1 LFCEVEIYSIHGNA
15 LNLQDKMQRVLDEVV
30 RHVASSSIS
39 SSAASALA
47 APSISQFSQN
57 ASEAAPAKVVG
68 GGGLAAV
75 RSRKPLAAVQASTPS
90 LSPSVKPSS
99 LSLKKGKTSSEER
112 KKNSEERDGSMAPE
126 SVAGEAVVPGAQM
139 LPRYMKSAS
148 FTSAVGLAAAEED
161 DERPRTGDIL
171 KHTVAHITSHIS

>member
-1 LFCEVEIYSIHGNA
+1 MFEVYSTHGHA

-30 RHVASSSIS
+30 RHVASSSTS
-39 SSAASALA
+39 SAAASALA
-47 APSISQFSQN
+47 APSSSQFSQN

-90 LSPSVKPSS
+90 LSPSVKSSS
-99 LSLKKGKTSSEER
+99 LSSKKGKFSSEER
-112 KKNSEERDGSMAPE
+112 KKNSEERDGSAAPE
-126 SVAGEAVVPGAQM
+126 SVAGEVVGPGAQM

-161 DERPRTGDIL
+161 DERPRTGAIF
-171 KHTVAHITSHIS
+171 AISVDF

>member
-1 LFCEVEIYSIHGNA
+1 
-15 LNLQDKMQRVLDEVV
+15 MQRVLDEVV

-47 APSISQFSQN
+47 APPSSQFSQS
-57 ASEAAPAKVVG
+57 ALEAAPAKVVG

-90 LSPSVKPSS
+90 LSPSVKSSS
-99 LSLKKGKTSSEER
+99 LSSKKGKFSSEER
-112 KKNSEERDGSMAPE
+112 KKNSEERDGSTAPE
-126 SVAGEAVVPGAQM
+126 SVAGEVVAPGAQM

-148 FTSAVGLAAAEED
+148 FTSTVGLAAAEED
-161 DERPRTGDIL
+161 DERPRTGAML
-171 KHTVAHITSHIS
+171 QHTATHIT

>member
-1 LFCEVEIYSIHGNA
+1 
-15 LNLQDKMQRVLDEVV
+15 
-30 RHVASSSIS
+30 
-39 SSAASALA
+39 
-47 APSISQFSQN
+47 
-57 ASEAAPAKVVG
+57 
-68 GGGLAAV
+68 
-75 RSRKPLAAVQASTPS
+75 
-90 LSPSVKPSS
+90 
-99 LSLKKGKTSSEER
+99 
-112 KKNSEERDGSMAPE
+112 MAPE